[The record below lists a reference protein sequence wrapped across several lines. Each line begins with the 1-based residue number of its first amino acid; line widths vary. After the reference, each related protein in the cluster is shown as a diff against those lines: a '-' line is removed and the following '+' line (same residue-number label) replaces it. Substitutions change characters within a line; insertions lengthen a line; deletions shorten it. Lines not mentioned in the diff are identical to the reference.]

1 MGSWGKTANNVANSA
16 LFAPAYVN
24 KTANSTNQTNLSGNT
39 SVGAWVNGS
48 QNRMEA
54 IGVVGVSSGTLNARA
69 TNVNSE
75 GKKITHTGWQLR
87 KVGTGP
93 VANVTITAGGTGHVN
108 NAVLQFTATGTG
120 TVNAT
125 GTITTNSTG
134 GITAVTMD
142 AGGRGAGFVSAAN
155 ATYVAPVNAISNST
169 SGATLSLSAP
179 GAGFTNGDIVTFSN
193 GQANA
198 VGTITANAT
207 GNITSIAITR
217 AGRGFSNT
225 LNTVVSFQ
233 SATGGR
239 AGNGIVSASASPGG
253 TGYNNTDVITFSNGV
268 TNATATPT
276 TNSTGG
282 ITSIAITAAGRGFL
296 NATSVAVSVT
306 NATGGATGGSGAT
319 ITPTLTTTTVTFT
332 VGTGS
337 GSTLAAVLGG
347 RAGRVQYETLVAMKG
362 ITGPAV
368 ASANSSYL
376 PSS

>member
-24 KTANSTNQTNLSGNT
+24 KTANSTNQTNLSGNV
-39 SVGAWVNGS
+39 SVGAFVNGS
-48 QNRMEA
+48 ENQMRA

-69 TNVNSE
+69 TNANSE

-87 KVGTGP
+87 KAGTGP
-93 VANVTITAGGTGHVN
+93 VANVTISAGGTGHVN

-134 GITAVTMD
+134 GITAVTID
-142 AGGRGAGFVSAAN
+142 SGGGGRGYANVAGAV
-155 ATYVAPVNAISNST
+155 YVPPVNAISNST
-169 SGATLSLSAP
+169 SGATLAVSAA
-179 GAGFTNGDIVTFSN
+179 GAGYVTGDIATFSN
-193 GQANA
+193 GSANA
-198 VGTITANAT
+198 LGTVTANAT

-225 LNTVVSFQ
+225 LNTVVSFKNANGG
-233 SATGGR
+233 STGN
-239 AGNGIVSASASPGG
+239 AIVSAAASPGG

-282 ITSIAITAAGRGFL
+282 ITSIAITAVGRGFI
-296 NATSVAVSVT
+296 NATAIAVGVT

-319 ITPTLTTTTVTFT
+319 ITPTLHTTTVTFT

-337 GSTLAAVLGG
+337 GSTLVAVLGG
-347 RAGRVQYETLVAMKG
+347 RAGRIEYETLVAMKG

-368 ASANSSYL
+368 ASANSTYL